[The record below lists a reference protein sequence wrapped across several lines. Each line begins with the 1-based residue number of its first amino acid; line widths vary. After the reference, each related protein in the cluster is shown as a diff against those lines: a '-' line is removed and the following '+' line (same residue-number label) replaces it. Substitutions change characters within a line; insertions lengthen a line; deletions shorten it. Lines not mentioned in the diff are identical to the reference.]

1 MRASQ
6 PREEGTEAAPS
17 RGPPLR
23 ALAAIRKAGT
33 AGHGLT
39 QHSCHRQDEELEQSV
54 LLLVGQPEKP

>member
-1 MRASQ
+1 MV
-6 PREEGTEAAPS
+6 PS
-17 RGPPLR
+17 WGPPLR
-23 ALAAIRKAGT
+23 ALAAIHKAGA